1 MITPF
6 NPDDWMDV
14 VVLFGL
20 SAIGVFGTIAVAV
33 LPVWLNL
40 RKQNHQLKTIKHEV
54 KNDHGDDTNMRDDI
68 DKIARALEAGFR
80 EVKSEFSEV
89 NGRLM
94 ALHIDLQ
101 QEREARIDG
110 DRLRLIRG
118 HR

>member
-33 LPVWLNL
+33 LPVWMNL

-54 KNDHGDDTNMRDDI
+54 KNDHGDDTNLRDDVDTI
-68 DKIARALEAGFR
+68 KDILIEIKEDISALR
-80 EVKSEFSEV
+80 TDV
-89 NGRLM
+89 
-94 ALHIDLQ
+94 Q
-101 QEREARIDG
+101 QEREDRIEG